1 MVILNL
7 DRITKVAII
16 LSFSFTSIFS
26 NLELDICE
34 LLFSWLIRHKHILSK
49 LKKIIYILSLSRIY
63 KNIIKS
69 SLKYLYITININIIF
84 AYHKYRNQFPYRKII
99 NFKKYIYSDKINMI
113 LFHLKNNKIYLNYL
127 KKKTNNKTNMKKRN
141 NPCIHNILVC

>member
-7 DRITKVAII
+7 DRITKGAII

-26 NLELDICE
+26 NLVLDICE

-49 LKKIIYILSLSRIY
+49 FKKIIYILSLSRIY

-69 SLKYLYITININIIF
+69 FLKYLYITININIIF
-84 AYHKYRNQFPYRKII
+84 AYHKYRNQFPYRK
-99 NFKKYIYSDKINMI
+99 NNKFQYIYSDKINMI

-141 NPCIHNILVC
+141 HPCIHNILVC